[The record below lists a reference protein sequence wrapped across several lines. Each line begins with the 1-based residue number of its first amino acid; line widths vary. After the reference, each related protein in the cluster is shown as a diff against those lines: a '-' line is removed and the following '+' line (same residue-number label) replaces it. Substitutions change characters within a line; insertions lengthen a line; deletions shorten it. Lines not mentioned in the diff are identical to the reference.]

1 MADEINKFI
10 ISVDSAERVDEILK
24 YLEKKSAPIVGT
36 GKNTSTI
43 NPWIIAILPISM
55 VREISELEGVVRVR
69 EVEQSAPGSSNQRTQ
84 PQPYDQSL
92 VAQHEVH
99 T

>member
-1 MADEINKFI
+1 MEDEKSQFSITL
-10 ISVDSAERVDEILK
+10 DSDERVNEVVK

-43 NPWIIAILPISM
+43 NPWIIAILPISII
-55 VREISELEGVVRVR
+55 REISELEGVVRVR
-69 EVEQSAPGSSNQRTQ
+69 EVEKSAPGSSNQRTQ
-84 PQPYDQSL
+84 PQPSAQSIEE
-92 VAQHEVH
+92 QHGVH